1 MGRFTVDQEGNGLLP
16 GATQDERERMRWYN
30 WLIREGHPTTV
41 KVDLAAVWDQ
51 IGRWPAREVERT
63 TPQIHFAEGTEII
76 KQPLSLRHI
85 VAHEAVVLEQTVQA
99 RELTYGE
106 WYRNQ
111 LYTVTLP
118 TAARALSVS
127 VPALMTSFGLGSNL
141 DVIADEF
148 KLNRTQVKKLTE
160 LMTASEVLA
169 FALLFCAT
177 KFVAGPLAIMVD
189 LVAAGNLLEF
199 YTSLVMA
206 QCKMSGLIGQGEVLF
221 LQNNQNYTEF
231 LFSSCGHCCC
241 TVFFSSLVFASGLL
255 VGVDQAQSLHI
266 PESQLPKECAGL
278 PLPQQL
284 ADLTLAEVADLVPVI
299 APVLIP
305 IFGPFGFLWY
315 PTKPIVMAVQIATA
329 SICTYLQG
337 SPSMDYQFIV
347 CDLLSSEVPPACTTV
362 KTEQQAEEDMMGVVR
377 ARTRKASVLPRDY
390 APVNWCNAL
399 LDRDGKPVRFP
410 KPTEILRKIVS
421 ASLRTSSNS
430 RSNYP
435 FKKVQIA
442 NRFWKEPVG
451 YTPTPYRPWTGTY
464 G

>member
-1 MGRFTVDQEGNGLLP
+1 MGRFTVDEEGNGLLP

-51 IGRWPAREVERT
+51 IGRWPASGEVERT

-76 KQPLSLRHI
+76 KKPLSLRHI
-85 VAHEAVVLEQTVQA
+85 LAHEAVVLEQTVQA

-111 LYTVTLP
+111 LYTVTLS
-118 TAARALSVS
+118 TGARALSVS

-148 KLNRTQVKKLTE
+148 KLNRTHVKKLTE
-160 LMTASEVLA
+160 LMTVSEVLA

-206 QCKMSGLIGQGEVLF
+206 QGKMSGLIGQGEVLF

-241 TVFFSSLVFASGLL
+241 TVFFSSLVFASGLF
-255 VGVDQAQSLHI
+255 VGVDQA
-266 PESQLPKECAGL
+266 
-278 PLPQQL
+278 
-284 ADLTLAEVADLVPVI
+284 
-299 APVLIP
+299 
-305 IFGPFGFLWY
+305 
-315 PTKPIVMAVQIATA
+315 
-329 SICTYLQG
+329 
-337 SPSMDYQFIV
+337 
-347 CDLLSSEVPPACTTV
+347 
-362 KTEQQAEEDMMGVVR
+362 
-377 ARTRKASVLPRDY
+377 
-390 APVNWCNAL
+390 
-399 LDRDGKPVRFP
+399 
-410 KPTEILRKIVS
+410 
-421 ASLRTSSNS
+421 
-430 RSNYP
+430 
-435 FKKVQIA
+435 
-442 NRFWKEPVG
+442 
-451 YTPTPYRPWTGTY
+451 
-464 G
+464 